1 MFPSMRH
8 RSRDRI
14 AVPEV
19 NLAPL
24 MDLVFI
30 LLIFF
35 VVTATFTRDTGIR
48 VNRPQASWTD
58 SIDPLSLRVAITA
71 SGAVYVEGRAVD
83 VPALRD
89 RVAQLVTED
98 PEASVVLIADRELTA
113 GRLVEVLD
121 AARMAGAK
129 NVAVATRR
137 QESP

>member
-1 MFPSMRH
+1 MFPSVRH
-8 RSRDRI
+8 RGNGRI
-14 AVPEV
+14 TAPEV

-35 VVTATFTRDTGIR
+35 VVTATFTRDTGIN
-48 VNRPQASWTD
+48 VNRPQASWSD
-58 SIDPLSLRVAITA
+58 SIDPLSLRVAITS
-71 SGAVYVEGRAVD
+71 SGAIYVEGRPMD
-83 VPALRD
+83 MPTLRD
-89 RVAQLVTED
+89 RVERLVTED
-98 PEASVVLIADRELTA
+98 PEASVILIADRELTA